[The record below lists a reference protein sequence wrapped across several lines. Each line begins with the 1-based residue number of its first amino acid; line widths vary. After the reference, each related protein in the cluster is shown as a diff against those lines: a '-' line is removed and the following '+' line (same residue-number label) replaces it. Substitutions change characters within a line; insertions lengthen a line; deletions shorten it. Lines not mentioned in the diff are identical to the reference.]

1 MSRVDGRS
9 GPEMN
14 WRLSYTTSVIYDSDY
29 SVSEINESFTFRRP
43 SSPTVG
49 GDITSA
55 TNDDTDIE
63 LDDEFNEESLLTFE
77 RPAERRRKVTVTER
91 PHHCSTLCATTYKA
105 ARDRRRVTT
114 TIAPTFSAT
123 STSED
128 TESSDD
134 VGKIVP
140 LRRKSRFQIKKEETK
155 KLVEG
160 RWKQV
165 GSRNYEEYLTELGAG
180 ACTAH
185 MMMRADLVLV
195 IQQEEDKQWR
205 LATETL
211 IKAKS
216 VRGYRTNNRK
226 WTENKFKPGEA
237 KPELLEDWDQRLVV
251 TTLRLDEEGNWLS
264 LEQVAERDQ
273 LFCKDS
279 TVLLEVDPDEKDILI
294 MTSMTEDTIAWKKFQ
309 RHVTGTPGHKP
320 NRKISAPF

>member
-1 MSRVDGRS
+1 M
-9 GPEMN
+9 
-14 WRLSYTTSVIYDSDY
+14 
-29 SVSEINESFTFRRP
+29 
-43 SSPTVG
+43 
-49 GDITSA
+49 
-55 TNDDTDIE
+55 
-63 LDDEFNEESLLTFE
+63 LTFE

-165 GSRNYEEYLTELGAG
+165 GSRNYEEYLTELGRSCTVLSVLRTCDTVTGAG

-216 VRGYRTNNRK
+216 VRGYR
-226 WTENKFKPGEA
+226 WA
-237 KPELLEDWDQRLVV
+237 D
-251 TTLRLDEEGNWLS
+251 LDC
-264 LEQVAERDQ
+264 V
-273 LFCKDS
+273 
-279 TVLLEVDPDEKDILI
+279 P
-294 MTSMTEDTIAWKKFQ
+294 IA
-309 RHVTGTPGHKP
+309 
-320 NRKISAPF
+320 I